1 MGLRKKGK
9 KAPPGTW
16 LERDL
21 FHSRAFL
28 ELSGFAPQLLIL
40 FLSERDMNNP
50 GRVVTNKDA
59 INMTYVELE
68 KIYSSYESQGL
79 KATRK
84 DLPKGIC
91 RPRIVRA
98 IDCLLAHGFI
108 RIVRRGGAYL
118 MDKTVYGLVDDW
130 RLWQP
135 GIVYRTRE
143 PDTRQRGYNGR
154 LKKSNPAYEA
164 VPIHTNETVPM
175 RN

>member
-1 MGLRKKGK
+1 
-9 KAPPGTW
+9 
-16 LERDL
+16 
-21 FHSRAFL
+21 
-28 ELSGFAPQLLIL
+28 
-40 FLSERDMNNP
+40 MNNP

-59 INMTYVELE
+59 ITMTFLELE
-68 KIYSSYESQGL
+68 NIYKSHESEGL
-79 KATRK
+79 QKFRK
-84 DLPKGIC
+84 DLPKGIW

-108 RIVRRGGAYL
+108 RIVRRGGAYQKD
-118 MDKTVYGLVDDW
+118 MTVYGLVDDW

-154 LKKSNPAYEA
+154 LKKTNPAYEN